1 MSTTQINRSDRFG
14 GIRPKRYRGGGGF
27 SDVYEGYTPSGE
39 RVAIKVLRFKEDAQ
53 SLEAEKL
60 IREQKILARIN
71 SRGVAKYIDSDLDN
85 DPPWIAS
92 EYVDGPTLK
101 EAVAL
106 NGPLSATAVEL
117 LVRQIALALTELHAE
132 NIAHR
137 DLSPNNVI
145 LGPDGPVII
154 DFGSARITSSSA
166 KLVSIVSVG
175 TPGFLSPEA
184 AAGRDSGTPADI
196 YALARIAE
204 FSLTGQPEATGQNSS
219 LELSPR
225 LSAALASA
233 LSNSPN
239 DRPSAQD
246 IVNSCSIVDSNIE
259 DISAANYP
267 KPTLKKIPI
276 RFRLRTIIAILAL
289 SLVTGFFAVQLF
301 REQPITT
308 ASQVNALRS
317 LSSETANY
325 KWTPI
330 SKPAGMIRGFSIPET
345 FSETRIRSTQT
356 PNPSTT
362 DLDAFRIRAEPAP
375 RTTSFELVASIEM
388 NLENLNFDEVFNNQS
403 EIDVKKISSL
413 QENLAAEVDFR
424 QGEYLKLECS
434 FSTPEKASVD
444 RVKKNI
450 YAIATS
456 VGCDADD
463 IDFIAIYFFPDI
475 NLQVL
480 VTGFFNPKEIDILAF
495 LNSISVTPENAL
507 VTRTASESDLLTRAQ
522 YPSSTGR
529 MYYFDNGTEDDLD
542 ESYFYAKAAIWLE
555 NGDAIEVEFSDDQES
570 LYSVWGWTIDD
581 EYGYQDLIPLGRLW
595 TYENS
600 ENRVFSNSEF
610 DSLLII
616 IELDSVTNIRPTT
629 TFRFTT
635 ANPEHRLYSADEID
649 LGIGIYDESRS
660 FSYLTDDPPQFGLPD
675 DKNATTDLTT
685 NLLIV
690 GGVEFKVPSSWQL
703 KTSPSN
709 RLSENEGFLYAILS
723 PTGEDISSL
732 ESDLPQLEVTSE
744 QLAYTQSHKDTWYW
758 IETDDADCKS
768 RSIYTYE
775 GESYHVEWVVRLN
788 CRIRDAYSDP
798 GAKLRQTQAAPLFQ
812 LLVSKPLDTS
822 PDDWPEPLL
831 RINFT
836 PGTRE
841 DLLFLNEMILSLRP
855 AK

>member
-1 MSTTQINRSDRFG
+1 MSTAQINRSDRFG

-27 SDVYEGYTPSGE
+27 SDVYEGFTPSGE

-92 EYVDGPTLK
+92 EYIDGPTLK
-101 EAVAL
+101 EAVAS

-145 LGPDGPVII
+145 LGTDGPVII

-184 AAGRDSGTPADI
+184 VSGRDSGTPADI
-196 YALARIAE
+196 YALSRIAE
-204 FSLTGQPEATGQNSS
+204 YALTGQSEATGQNSFS
-219 LELSPR
+219 ELSSR
-225 LSAALASA
+225 LSTTLTKA
-233 LSNSPN
+233 LSNEPN
-239 DRPSAQD
+239 DRPTAQD
-246 IVNSCSIVDSNIE
+246 IVESCSIVESNID
-259 DISAANYP
+259 DISAAKYP

-276 RFRLRTIIAILAL
+276 RFRLCTIIAILAL
-289 SLVTGFFAVQLF
+289 SIVAGIFAVQLF

-308 ASQVNALRS
+308 SSQVNALRIS
-317 LSSETANY
+317 SSETANY
-325 KWTPI
+325 EWTAI
-330 SKPAGMIRGFSIPET
+330 NKPAGLIRGFSIPAS
-345 FSETRIRSTQT
+345 FSETRIRSTQS

-375 RTTSFELVASIEM
+375 RKTSFEVVASIEM
-388 NLENLNFDEVFNNQS
+388 NLENLNFDKVFDSQS

-424 QGEYLKLECS
+424 QGEYLRLECS
-434 FSTPEKASVD
+434 FSTPEIASVD

-456 VGCDADD
+456 VGCAAEE
-463 IDFIAIYFFPDI
+463 IDFIAIYFYPEI

-495 LNSISVTPENAL
+495 LDSILVTSENTL
-507 VTRTASESDLLTRAQ
+507 VTRTTSESDLLTSAQ
-522 YPSSTGR
+522 YPGSTSR
-529 MYYFDNGTEDDLD
+529 MFYFDNGTEDDLD
-542 ESYFYAKAAIWLE
+542 ESYFYAKAALWLE
-555 NGDAIEVEFSDDQES
+555 KGDAIEVEFSDDQES
-570 LYSVWGWTIDD
+570 LYSAWGWIIDD

-595 TYENS
+595 TYGNS
-600 ENRVFSNSEF
+600 ESRVFSNLEF
-610 DSLLII
+610 DSLLIV
-616 IELDSVTNIRPTT
+616 IELDSVTSIRPIT
-629 TFRFTT
+629 TFRFIT

-649 LGIGIYDESRS
+649 LGIGKYDESRS
-660 FSYLTDDPPQFGLPD
+660 FSYLTDEPPQFGLPD
-675 DKNATTDLTT
+675 DKNAATTFST
-685 NLLIV
+685 NLLTV
-690 GGVEFKVPSSWQL
+690 GGVEFKVRSSWQL
-703 KTSPSN
+703 KTSPSS
-709 RLSENEGFLYAILS
+709 RLSVNEGFLYAILS

-744 QLAYTQSHKDTWYW
+744 QLAYTQSRKDTWYW

-768 RSIYTYE
+768 RSFYTYE
-775 GESYHVEWVVRLN
+775 AEFYHVEWVVRLN

-798 GAKLRQTQAAPLFQ
+798 GDKSRQIQAAPLFQ

-836 PGTRE
+836 PESRE
-841 DLLFLNEMILSLRP
+841 DLLFLKEMILSLRP

>member
-1 MSTTQINRSDRFG
+1 MSTAQINRSDRFG

-27 SDVYEGYTPSGE
+27 SDVYEGFTPSGE

-101 EAVAL
+101 EAVAS
-106 NGPLSATAVEL
+106 NGPLSAKAVEL

-184 AAGRDSGTPADI
+184 IAGNDSGSPSDI
-196 YALARIAE
+196 YALAKIAE
-204 FSLTGQPEATGQNSS
+204 YALAGQAETTDRISIS
-219 LELSPR
+219 ELSPS
-225 LSAALASA
+225 LSATLLKA
-233 LSNSPN
+233 LSDNPT
-239 DRPSAQD
+239 DRPRAQD
-246 IVNSCSIVDSNIE
+246 IVEASSIQDSNISE
-259 DISAANYP
+259 ISASSYP
-267 KPTLKKIPI
+267 KPALKKIPV
-276 RFRLRTIIAILAL
+276 RFRLRTIIAILLL
-289 SLVTGFFAVQLF
+289 SLAAGFFAVQSL
-301 REQPITT
+301 REPAITT
-308 ASQVNALRS
+308 ASQVEALK
-317 LSSETANY
+317 EMNPANGLRE
-325 KWTPI
+325 WTTI
-330 SKPAGMIRGFSIPET
+330 TKPAGLIRGFKIPNA
-345 FSETRIRSTQT
+345 FSETRIRSSQT

-362 DLDAFRIRAEPAP
+362 DLDAFRVRSEPAP
-375 RTTSFELVASIEM
+375 RTTSFEVVASIEM
-388 NLENLNFDEVFNNQS
+388 NLENLDFDAVFDSQD
-403 EIDVKKISSL
+403 EIDVNKISSL

-444 RVKKNI
+444 RLKKSV

-456 VGCDADD
+456 VGCAAEEV
-463 IDFIAIYFFPDI
+463 DFIAIYFYPGI

-480 VTGFFNPKEIDILAF
+480 VTGFFNPKEIDILTF
-495 LNSISVTPENAL
+495 LNSILVTSENAL
-507 VTRTASESDLLTRAQ
+507 VTRTTTESDLLTRAQ
-522 YPSSTGR
+522 YPGSTGR
-529 MYYFDNGTEDDLD
+529 MFYFDNGTEDDLE

-555 NGDAIEVEFSDDQES
+555 TGDAIEVEFSDDQES
-570 LYSVWGWTIDD
+570 LYSAWGWTIDN
-581 EYGYQDLIPLGRLW
+581 EFGYQELIPLGRLW
-595 TYENS
+595 TYANS
-600 ENRVFSNSEF
+600 ENRVFSNLEF

-616 IELDSVTNIRPTT
+616 IELDSVTSIRPST
-629 TFRFTT
+629 TFRYIT
-635 ANPEHRLYSADEID
+635 ANPKDRLYSADEIN
-649 LGIGIYDESRS
+649 LGIGTYDESRS
-660 FSYLTDDPPQFGLPD
+660 FSYLTEDPPQFGLPD
-675 DKNATTDLTT
+675 DKYATTDLST
-685 NLLIV
+685 NFLTV
-690 GGVEFKVPSSWQL
+690 GGVEFKVPASWQL

-709 RLSENEGFLYAILS
+709 RLPGNEGFLYAILS

-732 ESDLPQLEVTSE
+732 ESDLPQLEITSE

-768 RSIYTYE
+768 RSFYTFK
-775 GESYHVEWVVRLN
+775 GEFFHIEWVVRLH
-788 CRIRDAYSDP
+788 CKIRDAYSDP
-798 GAKLRQTQAAPLFQ
+798 GDKLRQTQAAPLFQ
-812 LLVSKPLDTS
+812 MLVSQPLDTS

-836 PGTRE
+836 PETRE
-841 DLLFLNEMILSLRP
+841 DLLYLKNAILSFRP